1 MKKKAI
7 FFDFDGTIVDSYQPT
22 FNAYAIHAAKYGFP
36 PLDNDLLTFI
46 RTSPTTEI
54 IKLMGIKL
62 VKLPFLIRSIRSEL
76 RKRIAEINLH
86 KGIDTII
93 LELAN
98 EYEIYI
104 VSSNSKKFVTE
115 YFNQEKLHFLL
126 NYIKGIYCYTSAFG
140 KPRLLKRVLKELHL
154 QPSEVIY
161 VGDEV
166 RDIEACKQIGLPII
180 SVSWGFSAK
189 EGLLKQNDIVADT
202 AEEIYPLIHNIN
214 ESV

>member
-22 FNAYAIHAAKYGFP
+22 FNAYKIHAANYGFP
-36 PLDNDLLTFI
+36 QLDNDLLTFI
-46 RTSPTTEI
+46 RTSSTAEV
-54 IKLMGIKL
+54 IKLMGIRL
-62 VKLPFLIRSIRSEL
+62 VKLPFLVRSIRSEL
-76 RKRIAEINLH
+76 RKGIKEINLH
-86 KGIDTII
+86 KGMDTII

-98 EYEIYI
+98 DYEVYI

-115 YFNQEKLHFLL
+115 YFNQEKLHFLA

-166 RDIEACKQIGLPII
+166 RDIEACKQVGLSIV
-180 SVSWGFSAK
+180 SVSWGFSTK
-189 EGLLKQNDIVADT
+189 EGLLKQNDIVADN
-202 AEEIYPLIHNIN
+202 AEEIYQFIQSIN